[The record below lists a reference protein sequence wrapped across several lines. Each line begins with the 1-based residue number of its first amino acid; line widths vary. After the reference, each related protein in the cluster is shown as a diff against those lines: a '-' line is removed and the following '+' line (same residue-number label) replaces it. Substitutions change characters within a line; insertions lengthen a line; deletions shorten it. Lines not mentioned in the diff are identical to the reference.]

1 MNEYELRKAAAVAS
15 DIVDRFALPHPADR
29 VEPYGSGLINATF
42 LVTAGDV
49 RYILQRINPLVFPE
63 PERIIFNLSV
73 LGGHIATRPA
83 SGLRIPALIPAWDG
97 SSFVRDGQGGLWRLM
112 EFIPNTR
119 GLVRIEDLEQAREV
133 GRILGRFHVLVSDLP
148 TDRLTVV
155 LPGFHVTP
163 GYLERFEQVLAV
175 RTTARSEALSQAIA
189 CVTARQA
196 KVGVLEAARQGGH
209 LLVRVIH
216 GDPKLDNILFDRMTG
231 RAVSLIDLDTVQAG
245 LIHYD
250 VGDCLRSCCNRSG
263 RSAAAS
269 ASFDLDLCRAI
280 LGAYASETGSLLDQV
295 EIELLFDAI
304 RLIPFELAL
313 RFLTDHLEGD
323 RYFRVT
329 ERGQNLRK
337 AKVQLA
343 LVKDIEGKERE
354 IRGIITACFERPLRR
369 RAVSIR
375 TSGARSPL
383 G

>member
-1 MNEYELRKAAAVAS
+1 MTEYELRKAAAVAS
-15 DIVDRFALPHPADR
+15 DIVDRFALPRPDDR

-49 RYILQRINPLVFPE
+49 RYILQQINPLVFPE

-73 LGGHIATRPA
+73 LGEHIATRPA
-83 SGLRIPALIPAWDG
+83 SGLCIPALIPAWDG
-97 SSFVRDGQGGLWRLM
+97 SSFVRDRQGGLWRLM

-119 GLVRIEDLEQAREV
+119 GLVHIEDLEQAREV

-196 KVGVLEAARQGGH
+196 QVGVLEAARQGGH
-209 LLVRVIH
+209 LPVRVIH

-250 VGDCLRSCCNRSG
+250 IGDCLRSCCNRSG
-263 RSAAAS
+263 RSAAAG
-269 ASFDLDLCRAI
+269 AGFDLDLCRAI
-280 LGAYASETGSLLDQV
+280 LSAYAGETGGLLDQV

-313 RFLTDHLEGD
+313 RFLTDYLEGD

-337 AKVQLA
+337 ARVQLA

-354 IRGIITACFERPLRR
+354 IRGIITACFGRGETAP
-369 RAVSIR
+369 
-375 TSGARSPL
+375 
-383 G
+383 

>member
-1 MNEYELRKAAAVAS
+1 MNEYELRKAGAVAS
-15 DIVDRFALPHPADR
+15 DIVDRFALPRPADR

-42 LVTAGDV
+42 LVTAGDA
-49 RYILQRINPLVFPE
+49 RHILQRINPLVFPE

-73 LGGHIATRPA
+73 LGGHIATRPT

-97 SSFVRDGQGGLWRLM
+97 SSFVRDGQSGLWRLM

-119 GLVRIEDLEQAREV
+119 GLVHIEDLEQAREV
-133 GRILGRFHVLVSDLP
+133 GRILGHFHVLVSDLP

-189 CVTARQA
+189 CVTTRQA
-196 KVGVLEAARQGGH
+196 QVGVLEAARQGGH
-209 LLVRVIH
+209 LPVRVIH

-250 VGDCLRSCCNRSG
+250 IGDCLRSCCNRSG
-263 RSAAAS
+263 RSAAAG
-269 ASFDLDLCRAI
+269 AGFDLDLCRAI
-280 LGAYASETGSLLDQV
+280 LGAYAGETGGLLDQV

-337 AKVQLA
+337 ARVQLA

-354 IRGIITACFERPLRR
+354 IRGIITACFRR
-369 RAVSIR
+369 GETA
-375 TSGARSPL
+375 P
-383 G
+383 